1 MSLENKLS
9 RARELISQRDAIDVE
24 LTELFSV
31 QETRRGRPRKQ
42 ALSVEPALTETELSL
57 PNDGNARLSGES

>member
-1 MSLENKLS
+1 MSLETKLS
-9 RARELISQRDAIDVE
+9 RARELIGQRDAIDAE

-42 ALSVEPALTETELSL
+42 SAPVEEPL
-57 PNDGNARLSGES
+57 PQAEMQ